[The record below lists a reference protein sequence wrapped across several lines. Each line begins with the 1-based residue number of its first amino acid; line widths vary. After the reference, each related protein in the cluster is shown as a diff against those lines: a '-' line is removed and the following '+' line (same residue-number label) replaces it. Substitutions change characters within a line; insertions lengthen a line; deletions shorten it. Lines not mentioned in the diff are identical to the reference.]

1 MDNIFHLNNP
11 TVKSKI
17 IADLMMSIPES
28 AHKSSK
34 FNGLNPVRIP
44 LAGLIY
50 ALLGGLGLALAIP
63 PGYASPVFPAAGFG
77 LAVVLLQGHR
87 TLLGVGLGSLVLN
100 LGVAL
105 YHGNFAGTTILV
117 ATGIAIGAMLQA
129 WAGHALVQ
137 RRLGGQWQRL
147 ARERDLLLLLL
158 LGGPVAC
165 LVSASVGVLT
175 LFASGIVPAAATGY
189 AWWTWFVGDTLG
201 VLLAAPLTLGLVQRR
216 DPLWQTRLKSI
227 VTPIVVVTA
236 LAAVT
241 FLGAARWEAK
251 SQSDKLD
258 EQGSNLAKSLEL
270 RFVAHRES
278 LSALARLVEILPD
291 FNAAQFEHFT
301 ANTLHD
307 QPDVFALSFNPYVT
321 NQQRPAFEAH
331 MAAISPS
338 GHFEITERDAQK
350 NLVRAGE
357 RADYFTVS
365 FIRPLVGN
373 LPAIGFDIQSEPIR
387 RNAIERAII
396 AGQTVATAPI
406 RLVQESRARTG
417 VLLLSPAYRDRPVGT
432 AMAGRTGLL
441 GLAVAVLKVD
451 EMVEAAMY
459 ASQLSG
465 VSIEIDDPESEIRTL
480 YRSPTNQPPAAG
492 FPPWVTTLK
501 MADREWSL
509 RVIPTAA
516 YAEKYRPW
524 MAWAVGVVGLLIAAL
539 VQTLLLVITGRAALV
554 QERVDEQTDA
564 IRQKSTA
571 LTQSEERYRSLVTNI
586 REVVFQTDAQGL
598 WTFLNP
604 AWSEVTGFPIE
615 ECLGKLFLDY
625 VHPDDRQTNLERF
638 EPLIQRKKA
647 YCRHEIRYRH
657 QDGGFRWIEVYAR
670 LIVDQHDAI
679 TGTTGTL
686 MDITDRRQAEAALR
700 SSEAMLQRAQSVA
713 RIGSWELD
721 VQSGRLSWSAETY
734 RIFGV
739 PRDVSPTVD
748 LFFGLIFQVD
758 RERVAHAWNAAIS
771 GERYDIEHRVVVAGQ
786 TLWVRE
792 QADVQFDSQGAAIYA
807 IGVVQDI
814 TAKKLADEREERA
827 RALLISAINT
837 IGEAFVIYDPADRL
851 YLCNEQYR
859 EFYSASAA
867 LIQPG
872 NSFEDIIRY
881 GLTQGQYAEALGRE
895 ADWLAERLEQH
906 RNADT
911 DLIQPL
917 TDGRWLRIL
926 ERRTPE
932 GYTVGF
938 RVDVTPLMNAKNE
951 AIAANR
957 AKSAFLATM
966 SHEIRTPMNGILG
979 MAQLLLEDDIS
990 PGERCDFA
998 RTILNSG
1005 QTLMVL
1011 LNDILDLSK
1020 IESGRFEIENKAFD
1034 LEQLTQET
1042 ALLFS
1047 SAAQAKGLALV
1058 WDASAIQNRRY
1069 LGDSHRISQ
1078 MMSNLVN
1085 NAIKFTESGQIGIS
1099 VRQIDCRGDVA
1110 ELEIAVSDTGIGV
1123 SEEHQAKL
1131 FAPFTQADSSITRQY
1146 GGSGL
1151 GLSIVRSMSRQMGGD
1166 AGVDSQLGQ
1175 GSRFWFR
1182 IRLKAVAS
1190 AQDTRR
1196 HERQPGHDP
1205 FHLAHSF
1212 SGNIL
1217 VVEDNPTNQKVIVS
1231 MLTAFGLACQVAE
1244 NGEEGV
1250 RRVQSG
1256 EPFDLI
1262 LMDLQMPVL
1271 DGYQAT
1277 QKIRDWEA
1285 GTSKSQCPI
1294 VALTAHAMGEV
1305 REHALAV
1312 GMNEF
1317 MTKPIDVHILEAV
1330 LARFLSAQQ
1339 RSATS
1344 HPPLDDAQRPVDLA
1358 KLLPALAELMPLL
1371 EQQKYNAVPVFD
1383 AVRDLTRGSSLESAF
1398 SKAGK
1403 LIDEMGFKAA
1413 LWEIEQIIIANDWKV
1428 D

>member
-1 MDNIFHLNNP
+1 
-11 TVKSKI
+11 
-17 IADLMMSIPES
+17 MSITES
-28 AHKSSK
+28 AQSEGNAPK
-34 FNGLNPVRIP
+34 FIGLAPVPIP
-44 LAGLIY
+44 MIGLIY

-77 LAVVLLQGHR
+77 LAVVLLQGR
-87 TLLGVGLGSLVLN
+87 RRLLGVGLGSLLLN

-105 YHGNFAGTTILV
+105 SHNNFSGATILV
-117 ATGIAIGAMLQA
+117 ATGIATGATLQA
-129 WAGHALVQ
+129 WVGYILIHRKLVGRWQYLVQ
-137 RRLGGQWQRL
+137 
-147 ARERDLLLLLL
+147 ERDLLWLLL

-165 LVSASVGVLT
+165 LVSASVGMLT
-175 LFASGIVPAAATGY
+175 LFASGIVSAGAMGY
-189 AWWTWFVGDTLG
+189 AWWNWFVGDTLG
-201 VLLAAPLTLGLVQRR
+201 VLLAAPLTVGLLQRR

-227 VTPIVVVTA
+227 VAPIVVVTA

-251 SQSDKLD
+251 SQSDRLD

-301 ANTLHD
+301 ANTLYE
-307 QPDVFALSFNPYVT
+307 QSDVFALSFNPYVT
-321 NQQRPAFEAH
+321 RQQRPAFEAR
-331 MAAISPS
+331 MSGVSPG
-338 GHFEITERDAQK
+338 GHFEITERDAQQ

-357 RADYFTVS
+357 RADYFSVS
-365 FIRPLVGN
+365 FIRPLAGN

-387 RNAIERAII
+387 RDAIQQAINS
-396 AGQTVATAPI
+396 GQTVATAPI
-406 RLVQESRARTG
+406 RLVQESQARTG
-417 VLLLSPAYRDRPVGT
+417 VLLLSPAHRDRPAGT
-432 AMAGRTGLL
+432 VMAGRTDLL
-441 GLAVAVLKVD
+441 GFAVAVLKVD
-451 EMVEAAMY
+451 EIVESAMRTN
-459 ASQLSG
+459 QLSG
-465 VSIEIDDPESEIRTL
+465 VNIEIDDPESEIRTL
-480 YRSPTNQPPAAG
+480 YRSPTDQPPAAG
-492 FPPWVTTLK
+492 LDPWVTTLK

-509 RVIPTAA
+509 RVIPTVA
-516 YAEKYRPW
+516 YAEMYRPW

-554 QERVDEQTDA
+554 QARVDEQTNA
-564 IRQKSTA
+564 IRQQRTVLA
-571 LTQSEERYRSLVTNI
+571 QSEERYRSLVTNI

-604 AWSEVTGFPIE
+604 AWTEITGFAVE
-615 ECLGKLFLDY
+615 ESLGKRFLDY

-638 EPLIQRKKA
+638 EPLIQRKKD
-647 YCRHEIRYRH
+647 YCRHEIRYLQ

-679 TGTTGTL
+679 NGTTGTL

-700 SSEAMLQRAQSVA
+700 SSEAMLQRAQAVA

-721 VQSGRLSWSAETY
+721 VLSGRLTWSAETH

-739 PRDVSPTVD
+739 PCDMSPTVD
-748 LFFGLIFQVD
+748 LFFDLICPED
-758 RERVAHAWNAAIS
+758 RERVAHAWNAALS
-771 GERYDIEHRVVVAGQ
+771 GEHYDIEHRVVVAGQ
-786 TLWVRE
+786 MLWVRE
-792 QADVQFDSQGAAIYA
+792 QADVQFDSQGTAVYA
-807 IGVVQDI
+807 IGVVHDI
-814 TAKKLADEREERA
+814 TAKKLADEGEERA

-837 IGEAFVIYDPADRL
+837 IGEAFVIYDPEDRL

-859 EFYSASAA
+859 TLYSASAA

-881 GLTQGQYAEALGRE
+881 GLKQGQYAEALGRE

-932 GYTVGF
+932 GYIVGF

-990 PGERCDFA
+990 PGARCDFA

-1011 LNDILDLSK
+1011 LNNILDLSK
-1020 IESGRFEIENKAFD
+1020 IESGRFEIENKALD
-1034 LEQLTQET
+1034 LEQLIRET
-1042 ALLFS
+1042 GLLFS
-1047 SAAQAKGLALV
+1047 SAAQAKGLSLT
-1058 WDASAIQNRRY
+1058 WDTSDIAHYRY

-1078 MMSNLVN
+1078 MLSNLVN
-1085 NAIKFTESGQIGIS
+1085 NAIKFTEVGQIGIS
-1099 VRQIDCRGDVA
+1099 ARQIDCRGDVA

-1123 SEEHQAKL
+1123 SEEQQSKL

-1151 GLSIVRSMSRQMGGD
+1151 GLSIVRSLARQMGGD
-1166 AGVDSQLGQ
+1166 AGVDSQLNQ

-1182 IRLKAVAS
+1182 IRLKTIAS
-1190 AQDTRR
+1190 AQDTPR
-1196 HERQPGHDP
+1196 HERLTGHDS
-1205 FHLAHSF
+1205 FQMAHRF
-1212 SGNIL
+1212 SGKLL

-1231 MLTAFGLACQVAE
+1231 MLTAFGLDCQIAE

-1277 QKIRDWEA
+1277 QKIREWEA
-1285 GTSKSQCPI
+1285 GAAKAQCPI
-1294 VALTAHAMGEV
+1294 VAFTAHAMGDD

-1317 MTKPIDVHILEAV
+1317 MTKPVGIHLLEAV
-1330 LARFLSAQQ
+1330 LARFLPAQQ
-1339 RSATS
+1339 RLATS
-1344 HPPLDDAQRPVDLA
+1344 HPQLDDAQRRVDLA
-1358 KLLPALAELMPLL
+1358 KLFPALTELMPLL
-1371 EQQKYNAVPVFD
+1371 DQQKYNAVPVFD
-1383 AVRDLTRGSSLESAF
+1383 TVLELTRGTPLESAF
-1398 SKAGK
+1398 SKVAK
-1403 LIDEMGFKAA
+1403 LIDEMAFKAA
-1413 LWEIEQIIIANDWKV
+1413 QQEIERIIITNDWKV
-1428 D
+1428 DCS